1 MTTEEIVAITGIIY
15 ICIGMLLSG
24 VIYTIV
30 TKSSKE
36 YDDGSLM
43 AVMFFNVLLWPIM
56 FYWVFKEIKNDKE
69 K

>member
-1 MTTEEIVAITGIIY
+1 MTETIIAISGMAY
-15 ICIGMLLSG
+15 ICLGLILSM
-24 VIYTIV
+24 VLHTIV
-30 TKSSKE
+30 TKSGKE

-56 FYWVFKEIKNDKE
+56 FYLVYKEIKNDKE